1 MTELVPIE
9 IDPKTFF
16 RKNFT
21 LPALPEVVNEIQ
33 NVLSA
38 DDPDIEKVAELIS
51 SEPSLV
57 AQALK
62 VVNSAYYGLPQEI
75 TKVKSAIVFLGLSE
89 IYRMVLSLSVVNT
102 LAIKQKKEL
111 TDFWFHSFYTALS
124 TRYLA
129 KKYNPYL
136 PFEELWSAAILHD
149 IGKLIYLKFFPDH
162 YKALR
167 HYCREKKRLFSDAE
181 RHFSLPS
188 SALFGALL
196 CEHWTLPDF
205 IGNACRSHTLRD
217 LKGINADDPSTHF
230 IQMICLGNVVTT
242 LSTEELDDEV
252 KHDIA
257 SSTMAALECSEAR
270 FLAMMGDIYELKIEV
285 DKFTAQFR

>member
-1 MTELVPIE
+1 MNFVNFHCFSQYQKNNLSTHEDNMTELAPIE

-33 NVLSA
+33 NVLSF

-57 AQALK
+57 AQTLK

-75 TKVKSAIVFLGLSE
+75 TKVKTAIIFLGLSE

-102 LAIKQKKEL
+102 LAIKQKNEL

-149 IGKLIYLKFFPDH
+149 IGKLIY
-162 YKALR
+162 R
-167 HYCREKKRLFSDAE
+167 
-181 RHFSLPS
+181 
-188 SALFGALL
+188 
-196 CEHWTLPDF
+196 
-205 IGNACRSHTLRD
+205 NACRSHTLRD
-217 LKGINADDPSTHF
+217 LQGMKADDPSARF
-230 IQMICLGNVVTT
+230 IHMICLGNLVTT
-242 LSTEELDDEV
+242 LSTDPLEDEV
-252 KHDIA
+252 KRDIA
-257 SSTMAALECSEAR
+257 SSTMAALECSEER

-285 DKFTAQFR
+285 EKFMAQFR